1 MEGFIVGW
9 WQFMRELFLFLG
21 KPKVFYYILYFPNFQ
36 FGCTY
41 GYPYVRPHMAEIRF
55 WGVKYLHQ

>member
-21 KPKVFYYILYFPNFQ
+21 KPKVFYYIFLTFSLVALTDILMSDLIWLKLG
-36 FGCTY
+36 FG
-41 GYPYVRPHMAEIRF
+41 V
-55 WGVKYLHQ
+55 